1 MDLIRIYLIE
11 HRLKF
16 RFSKVSK
23 YFNFNLFDQSYTFA
37 SIYQDF
43 ILKKY
48 RKNDKD
54 EWQISARI
62 RWMNSDIIHVT
73 SSVSI

>member
-11 HRLKF
+11 QRLKF

-23 YFNFNLFDQSYTFA
+23 YFDFDLFDQSYTFA

-43 ILKKY
+43 ILKKIEE
-48 RKNDKD
+48 K
-54 EWQISARI
+54 WQR
-62 RWMNSDIIHVT
+62 
-73 SSVSI
+73 

>member
-43 ILKKY
+43 ILKNIGKMI
-48 RKNDKD
+48 KMDDKFLRGFD
-54 EWQISARI
+54 E
-62 RWMNSDIIHVT
+62 
-73 SSVSI
+73 

>member
-43 ILKKY
+43 LLKKY

-54 EWQISARI
+54 G
-62 RWMNSDIIHVT
+62 
-73 SSVSI
+73 